1 MADVTVAQFA
11 EVLKV
16 PVDRLLQQ
24 LDQAGIKVVGA
35 EDMISE
41 DAIENIFGEVLGAR
55 ERQAPVAAG
64 DGLQAFDQRG
74 RNRTAPDD
82 QLVDIVGAVIVLG
95 RQSHQPPGRLEPGPV
110 RCIAEIERVGVEAR
124 AAVADEMGD

>member
-24 LDQAGIKVVGA
+24 LDQAGIKVDGA

-41 DAIENIFGEVLGAR
+41 DAKYELLTHLRRSHGHDESGGMQRRAKSR
-55 ERQAPVAAG
+55 CAA
-64 DGLQAFDQRG
+64 
-74 RNRTAPDD
+74 
-82 QLVDIVGAVIVLG
+82 
-95 RQSHQPPGRLEPGPV
+95 SHSPS
-110 RCIAEIERVGVEAR
+110 
-124 AAVADEMGD
+124 